1 MTPEDKKRAAAE
13 AAVEYVK
20 PDTTIGVGTG
30 STVNHFIDLLAAK
43 MADRI
48 TAVVS
53 SSEASSERLRS
64 HGIRV
69 VDLNE
74 VGKLD
79 LYVDGADESNARL
92 QLIKGG
98 GGALM
103 REKIV
108 AAASREFICIA
119 DDSKLVTT
127 LGDFPLPV
135 EVIPMARE
143 MVATELRALG
153 GEPRLRADFIT
164 DNGNQILDVHGLHIE
179 DALDLENRINQLT
192 GVVCVGLFA
201 QRPADQLILSGEDGI
216 KTLQA

>member
-20 PDTTIGVGTG
+20 PDTIIGVGTG

-48 TAVVS
+48 TAAVS
-53 SSEASSERLRS
+53 SSEASSVRLRS

-103 REKIV
+103 REKI

-143 MVATELRALG
+143 MVATALRALG

-201 QRPADQLILSGEDGI
+201 QRPADRLILSGEDGI
-216 KTLQA
+216 RTLQA